1 MHLRVDDAVWLVS
14 IRSGTTEV
22 VEKSKDPPKGG
33 LSNTELAKQRKQT
46 GYFPSPRCPRFSPLP
61 SDKVSTSSCGLNKIL
76 KQAWKEKISTKD
88 LISVMTIRSDG
99 YILSYYCPYFDP
111 AHIEFHLRQWPIFK
125 IKESESIS
133 RCI

>member
-1 MHLRVDDAVWLVS
+1 MLYGLCLLGQEPQRLWRKAKIH
-14 IRSGTTEV
+14 
-22 VEKSKDPPKGG
+22 PKGDYQT
-33 LSNTELAKQRKQT
+33 LSWLSSGSKRGT
-46 GYFPSPRCPRFSPLP
+46 FHLP
-61 SDKVSTSSCGLNKIL
+61 GVLDSLLYPVIMVSTSSCGLNKIL